1 MVFNS
6 METTFGPLGILE
18 KIAVGALGALG
29 VPQLEPLVVVDSL
42 AVHRPQPGYPPAT
55 AWLST
60 SHSLRL
66 CGSLCPTDFSSLVLI
81 VQLVS

>member
-1 MVFNS
+1 MQ
-6 METTFGPLGILE
+6 TTSRPLGILE
-18 KIAVGALGALG
+18 KIAVGPLGALG

-60 SHSLRL
+60 SHSLAVHQPPL
-66 CGSLCPTDFSSLVLI
+66 GCPPATAWLSIGLDN
-81 VQLVS
+81 